1 MATSYTSNGINFSNI
16 TPGFGL
22 PMKYGN
28 DQNGDFTS
36 ENSNIDEYGIEPFV
50 NAVEIDWNGANLG
63 SYIINST
70 AQLLSYMSTI
80 SEKIANLENIL
91 INLDNY

>member
-1 MATSYTSNGINFSNI
+1 MATTYTYNGITFSNVSK
-16 TPGFGL
+16 GVGL
-22 PMKYGN
+22 SNKYGN
-28 DQNGDFTS
+28 INNGDFTS
-36 ENSNIDEYGIEPFV
+36 ENSSVYEDGIKPFV

-91 INLDNY
+91 INL